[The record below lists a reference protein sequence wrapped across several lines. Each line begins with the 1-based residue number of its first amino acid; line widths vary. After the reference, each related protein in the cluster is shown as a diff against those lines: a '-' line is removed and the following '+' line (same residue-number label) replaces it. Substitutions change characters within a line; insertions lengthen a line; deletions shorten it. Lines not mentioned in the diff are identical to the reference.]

1 MKKIGIYQS
10 LNIKDGKCYIGKS
23 KDLLSR
29 ENQHFIKL
37 KKNKH
42 ENKKLCNIPIENLV
56 FNILIE
62 CDFKD
67 LDYYEW
73 FYIKKYNSIKNGYN
87 IAKPINFKKV
97 DLDKYKNVI
106 EEVKLILN
114 NEKDKRLIITKEFL
128 KNKFNIFNFTAF
140 CFLISKYNFDYH
152 VYHYFMDN
160 ELFFETK
167 EHRFE
172 LFNKLNY

>member
-1 MKKIGIYQS
+1 MEKIGIYQI

-29 ENQHFIKL
+29 QNQHFIKL
-37 KKNKH
+37 EKGKH
-42 ENKKLCNIPIENLV
+42 ENKKLCNIPIEYLV

-62 CDFKD
+62 CDFKY

-87 IAKPINFKKV
+87 ISKPINFEKV
-97 DLDKYKNVI
+97 DLDRYKNII

-114 NEKDKRLIITKEFL
+114 NEKDKRLIITKDFL
-128 KNKFNIFNFTAF
+128 KNKFNIFNFSAF
-140 CFLISKYNFDYH
+140 CYLISKYDFDYH
-152 VYHYFMDN
+152 VYLYFIDN